1 LLDDVIQRATEVMPV
16 LKGARVIERWAG
28 VRPRASTRSPL
39 LGSWPDRTSHFV
51 ANGGFKIG
59 FGVAPKVAEVM
70 CELIFDG
77 KNRIPDGFR
86 LSSD

>member
-1 LLDDVIQRATEVMPV
+1 MPV

-28 VRPRASTRSPL
+28 VRPRASTRAPI
-39 LGSWPDRTSHFV
+39 LGPWPNRAGHFI

-70 CELIFDG
+70 CDLILDG
-77 KNRIPDGFR
+77 KDDIPDAFR
-86 LSSD
+86 LKTD